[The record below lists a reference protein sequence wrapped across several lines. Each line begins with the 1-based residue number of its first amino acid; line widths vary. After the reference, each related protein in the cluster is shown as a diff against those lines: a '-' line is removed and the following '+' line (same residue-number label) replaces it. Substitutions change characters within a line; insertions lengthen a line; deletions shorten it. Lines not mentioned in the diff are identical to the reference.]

1 VVGLNVAG
9 HKIPEDIKNKGLQK
23 LMPPYNWS
31 LRQVA
36 SELGVGTGTVWNW
49 RQELEIRGLLM
60 SKDEEFQHLSSDKIF
75 THVLETAKM
84 SEHQLAEYCR
94 QKGLF
99 VEQLKQWK
107 TSCMDAN
114 KPDQK
119 MRYQDSK
126 EQRAANKRI
135 KELEKELNRKEKA
148 LAETAALLVLR
159 EKYNALWE
167 AKEEE

>member
-1 VVGLNVAG
+1 
-9 HKIPEDIKNKGLQK
+9 
-23 LMPPYNWS
+23 
-31 LRQVA
+31 
-36 SELGVGTGTVWNW
+36 
-49 RQELEIRGLLM
+49 M
-60 SKDEEFQHLSSDKIF
+60 SKDEEFQKLSSDKIF

-94 QKGLF
+94 EKGLF
-99 VEQLKQWK
+99 VEQLKQWQ

-119 MRYQDSK
+119 MSYQDSK

>member
-1 VVGLNVAG
+1 MDIHGQTVPNGTTVTYVHNCAG
-9 HKIPEDIKNKGLQK
+9 NTPTKC
-23 LMPPYNWS
+23 
-31 LRQVA
+31 
-36 SELGVGTGTVWNW
+36 ELK
-49 RQELEIRGLLM
+49 QEYAARC
-60 SKDEEFQHLSSDKIF
+60 
-75 THVLETAKM
+75 V
-84 SEHQLAEYCR
+84 EYCR
-94 QKGLF
+94 EKGLF
-99 VEQLKQWK
+99 VEQLKQWQ

-119 MRYQDSK
+119 MSYQDSK